1 MSYYKLAEEIHAD
14 NVKAGW
20 WTDINTGE
28 SILETRNR
36 PEMLMLTVSELSEAC
51 EAWAESAP
59 DDKLPQ
65 YPGFDVELADAAI
78 RIYDQLG
85 AAKMGGMA
93 EDEFNNAVNEQRDTF
108 TPFKPVPS
116 ELMLITNEI
125 SKAMEGWRKRR
136 NETYV
141 VSLIVAL
148 GSIYR
153 LSDYYRI
160 ADLGNIITE
169 KRNFNASRA
178 DHKIENR
185 LKDGGKAF

>member
-36 PEMLMLTVSELSEAC
+36 AEMLMLTVSELSEAC

-65 YPGFDVELADAAI
+65 YPGFDVELADAA
-78 RIYDQLG
+78 
-85 AAKMGGMA
+85 AKMGGMA
-93 EDEFNNAVNEQRDTF
+93 EDEFNDAVNAQRDTF

-125 SKAMEGWRKRR
+125 SKAMEGWRKGR

-141 VSLIVAL
+141 LSLIVAL

-153 LSDYYRI
+153 LSEYYRI
-160 ADLGNIITE
+160 APLCNIITE